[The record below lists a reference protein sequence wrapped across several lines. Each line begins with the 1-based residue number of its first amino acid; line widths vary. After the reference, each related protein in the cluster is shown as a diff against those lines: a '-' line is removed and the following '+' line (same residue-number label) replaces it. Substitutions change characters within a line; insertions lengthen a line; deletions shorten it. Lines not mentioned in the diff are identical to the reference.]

1 MNNTICL
8 FLQKYGATPI
18 FDLKHNDSMF
28 IFSFKKRK
36 KEALK
41 RNIYVWLTNVKWSN
55 KAKNNGF
62 PGAPGTDHPQANN
75 N

>member
-1 MNNTICL
+1 
-8 FLQKYGATPI
+8 
-18 FDLKHNDSMF
+18 MF

-41 RNIYVWLTNVKWSN
+41 RNIYVRLTNVKWSN
-55 KAKNNGF
+55 KAKNNGYT
-62 PGAPGTDHPQANN
+62 GAPGTDHPQANN